1 MVKYCVI
8 DTLALIRKNR
18 TRSKR
23 IQMAE
28 HIWNELDS
36 FRGRIIKGEWPT
48 IPQLFM
54 ISTERFGDNIAF
66 SVFEPDKKALTY
78 KEAFQKIMK
87 AAAYLQAKGI
97 RKGDRVLLNGKNSPE
112 WAIAYFAILA
122 AGAVIVPID
131 NQMHTDRCM
140 RLSEYAKV
148 RFAIC
153 DLDVLEKMKGIGGAW
168 YDSLYGVALL
178 KGKSDSYQ
186 RIMDVDTDPLA
197 QPVEVSEDDYAAILF
212 TSGTTGNEKGAVLS
226 HKNIVSNVYQAA
238 EFVPYL
244 TDKEVFYALLPL
256 HHSYCCTTVLL
267 ESVKFGAECL
277 FGHGIIVSRMIND
290 MKMGKVTVFMGIPL
304 LYNKVIA
311 GVMKKLKDKGAFT
324 YNLVKTLMA
333 INGWCK
339 KAFGKSPFKGFF
351 QKKILSQLGLD
362 HSRILI
368 CGAGPLSPVVFK
380 QYQQLGLDFLQGY
393 GLTEA
398 SPVVTLNPPSHFKVD
413 SIGCPLPFIDMIIA
427 DKNADGIGEIRIKGP
442 NVCLG
447 YLDDEEN
454 TKALFDEDGYMKTGD
469 LGYMD
474 SESYVYLKGR
484 AKNII
489 VTEGGK
495 NVFPEEIE
503 DMFQLYGQVEQILIR
518 GFQMKK
524 DVPSE
529 SIEAVIYPSQDYA
542 KENNLDKEGMRKE
555 IEAIIKEVNK
565 DLVGYKK
572 IEKLTIVDEPM
583 QMTTTK
589 KIKRATVQ

>member
-1 MVKYCVI
+1 MEK
-8 DTLALIRKNR
+8 
-18 TRSKR
+18 
-23 IQMAE
+23 

-36 FRGRIIKGEWPT
+36 YRGNLIKGEWPT
-48 IPQLFM
+48 IPQLFR
-54 ISTERFGDNIAF
+54 IAVDRFADNPAF
-66 SVFEPDKKALTY
+66 VVYEPDRKEISY
-78 KEAFQKIMK
+78 KEAYRKILK
-87 AAAYLQAKGI
+87 GAAYLKSKGI
-97 RKGDRVLLNGKNSPE
+97 KKGDRVLLNGKNSPD

-122 AGAVIVPID
+122 AGGVIVPID
-131 NQMHTDRCM
+131 NQMHADRCM
-140 RLSEYAKV
+140 RLSEFAKA

-168 YDSLYGVALL
+168 YDSLYGMAVL
-178 KGKSDSYQ
+178 KGKSDSYPKFSDLD
-186 RIMDVDTDPLA
+186 IDPLDDL
-197 QPVEVSEDDYAAILF
+197 VEVEENDYAAILF

-238 EFVPYL
+238 EFIPYL

-267 ESVKFGAECL
+267 ESVKFGAQCL

-324 YNLVKTLMA
+324 YTLITTLMA

-339 KAFGKSPFKGFF
+339 KAFGKAPLKGFF

-362 HSRILI
+362 NAKILI

-427 DKNADGIGEIRIKGP
+427 DKNEEGIGEIRIKGP

-454 TKALFDEDGYMKTGD
+454 TKALFDENGYMKTGD

-474 SESYVYLKGR
+474 SEKYVYLKGR

-503 DMFQLYGQVEQILIR
+503 DMFQLYAQVDQILIR

-529 SIEAVIYPSQDYA
+529 SIEAVIYPSPDYA
-542 KENNLDKEGMRKE
+542 KEHNLDKAAMDKE
-555 IEAIIKEVNK
+555 IENIIKEVNK

-572 IEKLTIVDEPM
+572 IEKLTIVTEPM

-589 KIKRATVQ
+589 KIKRATVK

>member
-311 GVMKKLKDKGAFT
+311 GVMKKLKDKGVFT
-324 YNLVKTLMA
+324 YNLVRTLMA

-368 CGAGPLSPVVFK
+368 CGAGPPVVFK

>member
-1 MVKYCVI
+1 
-8 DTLALIRKNR
+8 
-18 TRSKR
+18 
-23 IQMAE
+23 MAE

-324 YNLVKTLMA
+324 YNLVRTLMA